1 MTGFVIGKAHVEHVF
16 PLLGNGVC
24 FRVREISCSTL
35 QVVPRMQD
43 RIFTDFWPGS
53 QISCTRM
60 LAS

>member
-35 QVVPRMQD
+35 QVVPRCRTGSSQ
-43 RIFTDFWPGS
+43 TSGPG
-53 QISCTRM
+53 
-60 LAS
+60 LK